1 MEFKPDLEATE
12 FSYQNA
18 FFFSKM
24 SRIAYSTREEVRDL
38 MQGDGTNKG
47 LGFDHFYWFEVILKK
62 ITVIQL
68 VGTICSDQYVY

>member
-1 MEFKPDLEATE
+1 
-12 FSYQNA
+12 
-18 FFFSKM
+18 M